1 MNNEQDILKAL
12 GQRIQ
17 QLRKEKGISQI
28 DLAVSVKTSVG
39 HISKIENG
47 RNEPGYLLLRRLAA
61 AFKITIGE
69 LLEPLN

>member
-47 RNEPGYLLLRRLAA
+47 RNEPGYLLLRRIAG
-61 AFKITIGE
+61 AFELTISE
-69 LLEPLN
+69 LVQPLD

>member
-17 QLRKEKGISQI
+17 QLRKERGISQI

-61 AFKITIGE
+61 ALKITIGE